1 MESTITLEPYR
12 GYEFGAG
19 TFDEP
24 RRGILRLTLTRPEK
38 WNPLPQEMHDA
49 LPELF
54 SGIAADKTVNAFV
67 LRGSGDIFSSG
78 GDVKGGMQ
86 NRHAGEVVEMH
97 RIAVRIMTRLLEI
110 PQLTLCIVNG
120 PAIGFAANL
129 ALHFDF
135 LVASENAYFQ
145 ETHAAFGTVPG
156 DGAMSIWPQLLGP
169 ARAREYLLG
178 GARLEAAEALRLGFV
193 NRVAPPEEVDEVAME
208 LLEGVMSMAPLAVRL
223 GKMVINTPLRA
234 AAEQSLNLSMAAEMA
249 TMLSEDFKHSVDT
262 FAATGRWGRDW
273 KGR

>member
-1 MESTITLEPYR
+1 MEPSIDLTPYR
-12 GYEFGAG
+12 PYEHDAAL
-19 TFDEP
+19 FDEP
-24 RRGILRLTLTRPEK
+24 REGILRLTLTRPEK
-38 WNPLPQEMHDA
+38 WNPLPQEMHDT

-54 SGIAADKTVNAFV
+54 STIAADRTIEAFV
-67 LRGSGDIFSSG
+67 LRGSGGVFSSG
-78 GDVKGGMQ
+78 GDVKAGMQ

-120 PAIGFAANL
+120 PAIGFSANL

-156 DGAMSIWPQLLGP
+156 DGSMSIWPLLLGP

-178 GARLEAAEALRLGFV
+178 GARLDAAEALRLGFV
-193 NRVAPPEEVDEVAME
+193 NRVAPLDEVDAVGME
-208 LLEGVMSMAPLAVRL
+208 LLEGVMAMAPLAVRL

-249 TMLSEDFKHSVDT
+249 TMLSEDFKNSVDT

-273 KGR
+273 QGR

>member
-1 MESTITLEPYR
+1 MESSIDLTPYR
-12 GYEFGAG
+12 PYQHEAAL
-19 TFDEP
+19 FDEP
-24 RRGILRLTLTRPEK
+24 REGILRLTLTRPEK
-38 WNPLPQEMHDA
+38 WNPLPQEMHDT

-54 SGIAADKTVNAFV
+54 STIAADRTIDAFV
-67 LRGSGDIFSSG
+67 LRGSGGVFSSG

-120 PAIGFAANL
+120 PAIGFSANL

-156 DGAMSIWPQLLGP
+156 DGSMSIWPLLLGP

-178 GARLEAAEALRLGFV
+178 GARLDAAEALRLGFV
-193 NRVAPPEEVDEVAME
+193 NRVAPQDEVDAVGME
-208 LLEGVMSMAPLAVRL
+208 LLEGVMAMAPLAVRL

-249 TMLSEDFKHSVDT
+249 TMLSEDFKNSVDT

-273 KGR
+273 EGR